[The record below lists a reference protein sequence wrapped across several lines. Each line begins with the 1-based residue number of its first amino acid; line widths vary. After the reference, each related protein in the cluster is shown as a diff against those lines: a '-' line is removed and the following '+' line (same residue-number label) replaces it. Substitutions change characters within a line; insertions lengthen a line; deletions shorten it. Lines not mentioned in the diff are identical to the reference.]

1 LWDVQTIPDEINSS
15 IKLSEI
21 EFSFFTIKPTIMSLP
36 PIKARFSFLLFATL
50 FLLSSCQFSKGVKK
64 DLNTGLS
71 ASYNGL
77 AIDDIFLADESGNR
91 LTQNKVT
98 LGAKVQV
105 VATGV
110 DYFTEKE
117 GKVFPGCQIIL
128 TDNSKN
134 ELLNLPDAFESMT
147 AGTTPAEA
155 KRLQA
160 TLNTGQ
166 PMVSGATYHLSVRFF
181 DKQDKEKNIVS
192 NVDLVMQ

>member
-1 LWDVQTIPDEINSS
+1 
-15 IKLSEI
+15 
-21 EFSFFTIKPTIMSLP
+21 MSLLNV
-36 PIKARFSFLLFATL
+36 KARFFVLQLAIIFI
-50 FLLSSCQFSKGVKK
+50 LSACQFSKGVKK

-91 LTQNKVT
+91 LKQNKVKM
-98 LGAKVQV
+98 GEKVFV
-105 VATGV
+105 IATGV
-110 DYFTEKE
+110 DHFTEKE

-128 TDNSKN
+128 TDDKKS

-155 KRLQA
+155 KTLQA
-160 TLNTGQ
+160 SLNTGQ